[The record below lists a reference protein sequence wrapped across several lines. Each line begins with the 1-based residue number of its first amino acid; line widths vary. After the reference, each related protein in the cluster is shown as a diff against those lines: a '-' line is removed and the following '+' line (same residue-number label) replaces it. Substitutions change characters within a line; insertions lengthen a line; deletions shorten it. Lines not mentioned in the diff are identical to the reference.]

1 MKKPPMTGAVK
12 QYLNAV
18 DKRYC
23 KTNRPDI
30 HTIRA
35 AIPPAEFY
43 QHELPDMRPTNKS
56 GWRDDAQGLRHP
68 SHSLVGLLT
77 GSVPA
82 TGRINAVPP
91 RDACLPPS
99 IPLSCSTPFNVAKIG
114 SMSVKQA
121 ILDTRVGDL
130 LLSIYR
136 KFKGTSYARR
146 RSHCKYYPAV
156 VRFARQHAPG
166 AETVLEVGPYDTDTL
181 LQLDWIADRTAVDII
196 RKPRLPRTKNIRAD
210 FMTCH
215 PEKKFD
221 LVLCL
226 QVLEHLNEPG
236 PFAHKLLET
245 GHVVIIS
252 VPYLWPEHACPA
264 QVQDPVDE
272 EKLLA
277 WTGRP
282 WAAHEI
288 ITEGDQYS
296 SYQG

>member
-1 MKKPPMTGAVK
+1 
-12 QYLNAV
+12 
-18 DKRYC
+18 
-23 KTNRPDI
+23 
-30 HTIRA
+30 
-35 AIPPAEFY
+35 
-43 QHELPDMRPTNKS
+43 
-56 GWRDDAQGLRHP
+56 
-68 SHSLVGLLT
+68 
-77 GSVPA
+77 
-82 TGRINAVPP
+82 
-91 RDACLPPS
+91 
-99 IPLSCSTPFNVAKIG
+99 
-114 SMSVKQA
+114 MSVKQA

-210 FMTCH
+210 FMTYH

-221 LVLCL
+221 LVLCV

-264 QVQDPVDE
+264 HVQDPVDE

-288 ITEGDQYS
+288 ITEDNGDRRLIGVWRWVGKTFRSANLQVVNAFCSAGSIYPRPGS
-296 SYQG
+296 ADRMLQDAQPY